1 MTDASASEQNKI
13 ALWEVLRDRLD
24 RAAGPDAGLDADLTR
39 ALAGSEGA
47 VTASPEAARAWAR
60 AALPG
65 WHAHIGFDVTG
76 ILPYAAFSQADRHV
90 EATAPTVPLAILR
103 AALRA
108 LAG

>member
-1 MTDASASEQNKI
+1 MIDANAPERNKA
-13 ALWEVLRDRLD
+13 ALWEALRGRLD
-24 RAAGPDAGLDADLTR
+24 RAAGPDAGLDADLLG

-47 VTASPEAARAWAR
+47 VTASAEAARAWAR

-76 ILPYAAFSQADRHV
+76 VLPYAAFSQAGRHV